1 MKKRYILLAGLL
13 ALCFAAVG
21 CGKKDNTAKPTPTP
35 EATIE
40 TSGKGNVVSM
50 EQSADIDKSK
60 ITKIMGTKTATS
72 ADVVITNNTGLEISG
87 FYTRPSGEDDWSA
100 DYIEEKFT
108 LKDKEM
114 ALFYYDPMAKDE
126 DGNTITKYD
135 LKVSYTDED
144 ETDCLFRNLT
154 LSDINDLKLK
164 MEDGVPFVTYI
175 SVSTKRQVST
185 LEDAKA
191 RMGKTDSDDE
201 DENNDSDNDSS
212 ESADTTPTPSDS
224 DSDNSDDGSSSNN
237 PTGNGNNDGNP
248 GSQDPGNIDYE
259 DGRETA
265 ENYIG
270 QDINALT
277 DACGGA
283 NSTEYTTD
291 PESGVQIGY
300 YYYNGYTVSTTQQ
313 DGQEIVNGVW

>member
-21 CGKKDNTAKPTPTP
+21 CGKKDSGADPTPTP

-40 TSGKGNVVSM
+40 TSGKDNVVSM
-50 EQSADIDKSK
+50 QQSTGIDKSK

-72 ADVVITNNTGLEISG
+72 ADVIITNNTGLEISG
-87 FYTRPSGEDDWSA
+87 FYTRPSGEDDWSD

-108 LKDKEM
+108 LKDKEQ

-154 LSDINDLKLK
+154 LSDIEELKLN
-164 MEDGVPFVTYI
+164 MEDGVPFVTYTSI
-175 SVSTKRQVST
+175 STKRQVST

-191 RMGKTDSDDE
+191 RMGKTGSEDEDTEDDE
-201 DENNDSDNDSS
+201 NDSS
-212 ESADTTPTPSDS
+212 ESEDVTPTPSDTDGSES
-224 DSDNSDDGSSSNN
+224 DPSTDTPSDDG
-237 PTGNGNNDGNP
+237 TGGNE
-248 GSQDPGNIDYE
+248 GSQDPSNIDYE
-259 DGRETA
+259 DGRDVA
-265 ENYIG
+265 QNYIG

-277 DACGGA
+277 GACGAA
-283 NSTEYTTD
+283 NSSEYTTD
-291 PESGVQIGY
+291 PDSGAQIGY
-300 YYYNGYTVSTTQQ
+300 HYYDGYTVSTVEQ
-313 DGQEIVNGVW
+313 DGQEIVNNIW